1 MLYYFSLEDSLEF
14 SLVQNIQS
22 VQLLSRVRLFVTP
35 WTAAC
40 QASLSIT
47 NSWSLLKFMSIESVM
62 PSNHL
67 ILCLPLLLLLLCVKI
82 KYIYIMII
90 FHVIS
95 SLSKKV
101 NVLLKDYF
109 VVCRADIWQMPISKI
124 SLSPSIWIDWI
135 YILISWHLTGS

>member
-1 MLYYFSLEDSLEF
+1 
-14 SLVQNIQS
+14 
-22 VQLLSRVRLFVTP
+22 
-35 WTAAC
+35 
-40 QASLSIT
+40 
-47 NSWSLLKFMSIESVM
+47 
-62 PSNHL
+62 
-67 ILCLPLLLLLLCVKI
+67 
-82 KYIYIMII
+82 MII